1 MTIYSVSDA
10 YKTAIRARTR
20 TDRVTG
26 TLTLTNGTVL
36 DLDAADLMSGSLTLD
51 NQCVTGEELAFGCA
65 YLGQAA
71 LNLRTD
77 LSRYAFYGAKLVL
90 HYGLQ
95 LPGGR
100 WETVPLGVYTVAE
113 AERRALYVSIKAYD
127 NILALQQ
134 KYDGTTMQGT
144 AYALLGQIAAACG
157 LTLGQTEAEIGALNP
172 NAALVCQLS
181 GADGLSTWRECAA
194 AVAQL
199 VGGFAAADRAGR
211 LVLRTFAEKPCA
223 ALTAAARS
231 EAAVSD
237 FACHYAALSIETDD
251 GSFAAG
257 RSQDT
262 GLTMRIS
269 NMTLAEKGL
278 PATRQQITDNLFAA
292 LQRLDYVPATVTMP
306 GDPAFEPGDR
316 VALPMEDGTAP
327 EMLVTHFVWRYR
339 GRQTLKGVGRNPY
352 LGGTTDGATEKALRR
367 LQNSAES
374 KRIVYYSFT
383 NPAELAVQTVE
394 TPAVAIAFT
403 AVEETSA
410 MFLAQLLLDAAPDAE
425 VVKLPVTG
433 DTASDFGSA
442 ATPEQDAALTLTVRY
457 YINDVPVENFAPQ
470 QRLETGAHTLAL
482 FYPFASVEA
491 GTVTRLSV
499 RLVCAGG
506 TVKIAPYGIKATVT
520 GQGMASETP
529 WDGTL
534 ECEETL
540 LPIAIK
546 ARSID
551 V

>member
-36 DLDAADLMSGSLTLD
+36 NLDAADLMSGSLTLD

-77 LSRYAFYGAKLVL
+77 LSRHAFYGAKLVL

-95 LPGGR
+95 LPGRR

-113 AERRALYVSIKAYD
+113 AERRAMYVSIKAYD

-327 EMLVTHFVWRYR
+327 EMLVTHFVWHYR

-394 TPAVAIAFT
+394 TPANCLHGSGGDERYVPGAAAAGRSARHRQGTDADRAVLYKRRACGKFCAT
-403 AVEETSA
+403 A
-410 MFLAQLLLDAAPDAE
+410 AAGDGRTHAGA
-425 VVKLPVTG
+425 VLPVCVG
-433 DTASDFGSA
+433 GGRDGHA
-442 ATPEQDAALTLTVRY
+442 AVGAAGLRGRHGEDRALRHQGHRDRAGHGKRDAVGR
-457 YINDVPVENFAPQ
+457 
-470 QRLETGAHTLAL
+470 H
-482 FYPFASVEA
+482 A
-491 GTVTRLSV
+491 G
-499 RLVCAGG
+499 
-506 TVKIAPYGIKATVT
+506 
-520 GQGMASETP
+520 M
-529 WDGTL
+529 
-534 ECEETL
+534 
-540 LPIAIK
+540 
-546 ARSID
+546 
-551 V
+551 

>member
-36 DLDAADLMSGSLTLD
+36 NLDAADLMSGSLTLD

-77 LSRYAFYGAKLVL
+77 LSRHAFYGAKLVL

-211 LVLRTFAEKPCA
+211 LVLRT
-223 ALTAAARS
+223 
-231 EAAVSD
+231 
-237 FACHYAALSIETDD
+237 
-251 GSFAAG
+251 FAAG

-410 MFLAQLLLDAAPDAE
+410 MFLAQLLLDAAPD
-425 VVKLPVTG
+425 TG
-433 DTASDFGSA
+433 KV
-442 ATPEQDAALTLTVRY
+442 LTLTVRY

-546 ARSID
+546 ARSIN

>member
-20 TDRVTG
+20 TDQVTG

-36 DLDAADLMSGSLTLD
+36 NLDAADLMSGSLTLD

-181 GADGLSTWRECAA
+181 GTDGLSTWRECAA

-199 VGGFAAADRAGR
+199 VGGFAA
-211 LVLRTFAEKPCA
+211 
-223 ALTAAARS
+223 
-231 EAAVSD
+231 VSD
-237 FACHYAALSIETDD
+237 FACHYAALSIETDN

-410 MFLAQLLLDAAPDAE
+410 MFLAQLLLDAAPD
-425 VVKLPVTG
+425 TG
-433 DTASDFGSA
+433 KV
-442 ATPEQDAALTLTVRY
+442 LTLTVRY

-499 RLVCAGG
+499 RLTCAGG

-546 ARSID
+546 ARSIN

>member
-36 DLDAADLMSGSLTLD
+36 NLDAADLMSGSLTLD

-77 LSRYAFYGAKLVL
+77 LSRHAFYGAKLVL

-100 WETVPLGVYTVAE
+100 WETVPLGVYTVA
-113 AERRALYVSIKAYD
+113 
-127 NILALQQ
+127 
-134 KYDGTTMQGT
+134 
-144 AYALLGQIAAACG
+144 
-157 LTLGQTEAEIGALNP
+157 EAEIGALNP

-292 LQRLDYVPATVTMP
+292 LQKLDYVPATVTMP

-394 TPAVAIAFT
+394 TSAVAIAFT
-403 AVEETSA
+403 AVEDTSA
-410 MFLAQLLLDAAPDAE
+410 MFLAQLLLDAAPD
-425 VVKLPVTG
+425 TG
-433 DTASDFGSA
+433 KV
-442 ATPEQDAALTLTVRY
+442 LTLTVRY

-546 ARSID
+546 ARSIN

>member
-1 MTIYSVSDA
+1 M
-10 YKTAIRARTR
+10 
-20 TDRVTG
+20 
-26 TLTLTNGTVL
+26 
-36 DLDAADLMSGSLTLD
+36 
-51 NQCVTGEELAFGCA
+51 
-65 YLGQAA
+65 
-71 LNLRTD
+71 
-77 LSRYAFYGAKLVL
+77 
-90 HYGLQ
+90 
-95 LPGGR
+95 
-100 WETVPLGVYTVAE
+100 
-113 AERRALYVSIKAYD
+113 
-127 NILALQQ
+127 
-134 KYDGTTMQGT
+134 
-144 AYALLGQIAAACG
+144 
-157 LTLGQTEAEIGALNP
+157 
-172 NAALVCQLS
+172 
-181 GADGLSTWRECAA
+181 
-194 AVAQL
+194 AQL

-237 FACHYAALSIETDD
+237 FACHYAALSIETDN

-410 MFLAQLLLDAAPDAE
+410 MFLAQLLLDAAPD
-425 VVKLPVTG
+425 TG
-433 DTASDFGSA
+433 KV
-442 ATPEQDAALTLTVRY
+442 LTLTVRY

-546 ARSID
+546 ERSIN

>member
-36 DLDAADLMSGSLTLD
+36 NLDAADLMSGSLTLD
-51 NQCVTGEELAFGCA
+51 NQCVTGEELVFGCA

-211 LVLRTFAEKPCA
+211 LVLRTFAERPCA

-257 RSQDT
+257 RNQDT

-269 NMTLAEKGL
+269 NMTLAERVCPPHGSRSPTLLRASKRGL
-278 PATRQQITDNLFAA
+278 R
-292 LQRLDYVPATVTMP
+292 PATVTMP
-306 GDPAFEPGDR
+306 DPAFEPGDR

-383 NPAELAVQTVE
+383 NPAELAVKTVE

-410 MFLAQLLLDAAPDAE
+410 MFLAQLLLDAAPD
-425 VVKLPVTG
+425 TG
-433 DTASDFGSA
+433 KV
-442 ATPEQDAALTLTVRY
+442 LTLTVRY

>member
-36 DLDAADLMSGSLTLD
+36 NLDAADLMSGSLTLD

-77 LSRYAFYGAKLVL
+77 LSRHAFYGAKLVL

-144 AYALLGQIAAACG
+144 AYALLGQIATACG

-278 PATRQQITDNLFAA
+278 PATRQQITENLFAA

-316 VALPMEDGTAP
+316 IALPCADGSAP

-339 GRQTLKGVGRNPY
+339 GRQTLKSVGRNPY
-352 LGGTTDGATEKALRR
+352 LAGAGDGATERTLRR

-374 KRIVYYSFT
+374 KRLTYYSFT
-383 NPAELAVQTVE
+383 NAAALTVRTAEV
-394 TPAVAIAFT
+394 PAVTISFAAI
-403 AVEETSA
+403 EDTSA
-410 MFLAQLLLDAAPDAE
+410 IFLAQLTADAE
-425 VVKLPVTG
+425 P
-433 DTASDFGSA
+433 D
-442 ATPEQDAALTLTVRY
+442 DAALTLSVHY
-457 YINDVPVENFAPQ
+457 YLNDQQIENFTPQ
-470 QRLETGAHTLAL
+470 QRMEAGPHTLAL
-482 FYPFASVEA
+482 FYPFANVEA
-491 GTVTRLSV
+491 NTVKRLSV
-499 RLVCAGG
+499 RLVCSGG
-506 TVKIAPYGIKATVT
+506 TVRVAQYGIKATVT
-520 GQGMASETP
+520 GQGMAGETP
-529 WDGTL
+529 WNGLL
-534 ECEETL
+534 ECEELVAPVRLTPRTL
-540 LPIAIK
+540 VLDPLQDGGAEITK
-546 ARSID
+546 EEPK
-551 V
+551 

>member
-36 DLDAADLMSGSLTLD
+36 NLDAADLMSGSLTLD
-51 NQCVTGEELAFGCA
+51 NQCVTGEELVFGCA

-181 GADGLSTWRECAA
+181 GTDGLSTWRECAA

-269 NMTLAEKGL
+269 NMTLAEKCL

-410 MFLAQLLLDAAPDAE
+410 MFLAQLLLDAAPD
-425 VVKLPVTG
+425 TG
-433 DTASDFGSA
+433 KV
-442 ATPEQDAALTLTVRY
+442 LTLTVRY
-457 YINDVPVENFAPQ
+457 YINDVPVENFVPQ

-546 ARSID
+546 ARSIN

>member
-36 DLDAADLMSGSLTLD
+36 NLDAADLMSGSLTLD

-77 LSRYAFYGAKLVL
+77 LSRHAFYGAKLVL

-144 AYALLGQIAAACG
+144 AYAMLGQIAAACG

-278 PATRQQITDNLFAA
+278 PATRQQITDNLFAM

-327 EMLVTHFVWRYR
+327 
-339 GRQTLKGVGRNPY
+339 
-352 LGGTTDGATEKALRR
+352 D
-367 LQNSAES
+367 
-374 KRIVYYSFT
+374 
-383 NPAELAVQTVE
+383 
-394 TPAVAIAFT
+394 
-403 AVEETSA
+403 
-410 MFLAQLLLDAAPDAE
+410 
-425 VVKLPVTG
+425 TG
-433 DTASDFGSA
+433 KV
-442 ATPEQDAALTLTVRY
+442 LTLTVRY

-540 LPIAIK
+540 LPITIK

>member
-36 DLDAADLMSGSLTLD
+36 NLDAADLMSGSLTLD

-77 LSRYAFYGAKLVL
+77 LSRHAFYGAKLVL

-211 LVLRTFAEKPCA
+211 LVLRTFA
-223 ALTAAARS
+223 
-231 EAAVSD
+231 
-237 FACHYAALSIETDD
+237 
-251 GSFAAG
+251 AG

-352 LGGTTDGATEKALRR
+352 LGGTTDGATEKALLR

-383 NPAELAVQTVE
+383 NQAELAVQTVE

-410 MFLAQLLLDAAPDAE
+410 MFLAQLLLDAAPD
-425 VVKLPVTG
+425 TG
-433 DTASDFGSA
+433 KV
-442 ATPEQDAALTLTVRY
+442 LTLTVRY

-546 ARSID
+546 ARSIN

>member
-20 TDRVTG
+20 TDQVTG

-36 DLDAADLMSGSLTLD
+36 NLDAADLMSGSLTLD

-181 GADGLSTWRECAA
+181 GTDGLSTWRECAA

-237 FACHYAALSIETDD
+237 FACHYAALSIETDN

-394 TPAVAIAFT
+394 TPAVANCLHGSGGDERYVPGAAAAGRSARHRQGT
-403 AVEETSA
+403 DADRAVLYKRRA
-410 MFLAQLLLDAAPDAE
+410 GGKLCAAAAAGDGRAHAGA
-425 VVKLPVTG
+425 VLPVCVG
-433 DTASDFGSA
+433 GGRDGHA
-442 ATPEQDAALTLTVRY
+442 AVGAAGLRGRHGEDRALRHQGHRDRAGHGKRDAVGR
-457 YINDVPVENFAPQ
+457 
-470 QRLETGAHTLAL
+470 H
-482 FYPFASVEA
+482 A
-491 GTVTRLSV
+491 G
-499 RLVCAGG
+499 
-506 TVKIAPYGIKATVT
+506 
-520 GQGMASETP
+520 M
-529 WDGTL
+529 
-534 ECEETL
+534 
-540 LPIAIK
+540 
-546 ARSID
+546 
-551 V
+551 

>member
-1 MTIYSVSDA
+1 MATAKKRGPDQWRCLVYVGKDVTKSG
-10 YKTAIRARTR
+10 YKSF
-20 TDRVTG
+20 TG
-26 TLTLTNGTVL
+26 KTKT
-36 DLDAADLMSGSLTLD
+36 
-51 NQCVTGEELAFGCA
+51 
-65 YLGQAA
+65 
-71 LNLRTD
+71 
-77 LSRYAFYGAKLVL
+77 
-90 HYGLQ
+90 
-95 LPGGR
+95 
-100 WETVPLGVYTVAE
+100 E
-113 AERRALYVSIKAYD
+113 AERKALYVSIKAYD

-374 KRIVYYSFT
+374 KRLTYYSFT
-383 NPAELAVQTVE
+383 NAAALTVRTAEV
-394 TPAVAIAFT
+394 PAVTISFAAI
-403 AVEETSA
+403 EDTSA
-410 MFLAQLLLDAAPDAE
+410 IFLAQLTADAE
-425 VVKLPVTG
+425 P
-433 DTASDFGSA
+433 D
-442 ATPEQDAALTLTVRY
+442 DAALTLTVHY
-457 YINDVPVENFAPQ
+457 YLNDQQIENFAPQ
-470 QRLETGAHTLAL
+470 QRMEAGPHTLAL
-482 FYPFASVEA
+482 FYPFANVEA
-491 GTVTRLSV
+491 NTVKRLSV
-499 RLVCAGG
+499 RLVCSGG
-506 TVKIAPYGIKATVT
+506 TVRVAQYGIKATVT
-520 GQGMASETP
+520 GQGMAGETP
-529 WDGTL
+529 WNGLL
-534 ECEETL
+534 ECEELVAPVRLTPRTL
-540 LPIAIK
+540 VLGPLQDGGAEITK
-546 ARSID
+546 EEPK
-551 V
+551 